1 MRRNADTCSSAQIQ
15 VPSKHRELVVFHP
28 AVRKQQHPTDGVK
41 PHCSSQWPRLDFF
54 CRSRRRRNCCHLSSM
69 QSRENKG
76 DSHCHCLHRQLIIT
90 STSKAVACAVISTA
104 AMSQPDQQ
112 HKLLPQPGPW
122 CTLPLLKGGNRQ
134 ADNTATR
141 NEIRGENQQKDKRAL
156 GSFDDPLVSFIC
168 CRHQPDSSRLTVKSK
183 GKPRPAPS
191 PALPFSLHDLKP
203 TGRASFIRYITDPSW
218 YSKDH
223 V

>member
-1 MRRNADTCSSAQIQ
+1 MQALALQPKFRYPPNSM
-15 VPSKHRELVVFHP
+15 KLVIVHP
-28 AVRKQQHPTDGVK
+28 ALQKKEHPTDGVEA
-41 PHCSSQWPRLDFF
+41 HYSSRWPRLDSS
-54 CRSRRRRNCCHLSSM
+54 CRTRRRRNCCHLSSM

-76 DSHCHCLHRQLIIT
+76 DSHCHCLHLQLIIT

-104 AMSQPDQQ
+104 GNVTTRPTAQTTTSARA
-112 HKLLPQPGPW
+112 LVLPTPSE
-122 CTLPLLKGGNRQ
+122 GGNKQ
-134 ADNTATR
+134 ADNTAATNKIKGKNR
-141 NEIRGENQQKDKRAL
+141 RKIKGL
-156 GSFDDPLVSFIC
+156 WGLLMILVSFIC

-191 PALPFSLHDLKP
+191 PVLPFSLHDLKP